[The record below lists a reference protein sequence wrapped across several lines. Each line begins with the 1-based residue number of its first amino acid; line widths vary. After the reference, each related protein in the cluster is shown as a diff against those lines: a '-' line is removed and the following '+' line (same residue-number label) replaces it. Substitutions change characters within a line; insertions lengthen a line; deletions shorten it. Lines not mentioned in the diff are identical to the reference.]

1 MDELFLLDMYG
12 RSPYHPK
19 VEYQGDVYTLHH
31 ISSVIDGVLLLDRDV
46 YLYKEEGGL
55 ISNLLKD
62 KLLNIKPLLHPIQK
76 VLEIKED
83 DKLLIDIILNICD
96 YDGYCGLYTT
106 WDLEKNG
113 KLSIYT
119 WGMYL
124 GELNL
129 NTMILSTEKAG
140 NFQLR
145 FDMWA
150 SIQRIFYRNHI
161 DYLGFI
167 KNNMAIKIE

>member
-1 MDELFLLDMYG
+1 M
-12 RSPYHPK
+12 
-19 VEYQGDVYTLHH
+19 
-31 ISSVIDGVLLLDRDV
+31 
-46 YLYKEEGGL
+46 
-55 ISNLLKD
+55 
-62 KLLNIKPLLHPIQK
+62 HPINK
-76 VLEIKED
+76 ILEIKED
-83 DKLLIDIILNICD
+83 DKLLIDIILNIYD
-96 YDGYCGLYTT
+96 YDGYSGLYTT

-129 NTMILSTEKAG
+129 NTMVLSTEKSG

-150 SIQRIFYRNHI
+150 SIQRIFYSNHI

>member
-1 MDELFLLDMYG
+1 MDKLFLFDLYG
-12 RSPYHPK
+12 RLPYNLK
-19 VEYQGDVYTLHH
+19 VEYQSDVYTLDF
-31 ISSVIDGVLLLDRDV
+31 ISKEGVLLLDTDV
-46 YLYKEEGGL
+46 YMYKEEGR
-55 ISNLLKD
+55 LLKD
-62 KLLNIKPLLHPIQK
+62 KIYKIKPLLHPIQK

-106 WDLEKNG
+106 WDLEKNS